1 MTMIGQDNRVLAAIE
16 RYRAAIASGQ
26 KIDGSGPIT
35 ESLDALDAAQV
46 LTFGEWYAYQ
56 SAQAVA
62 HAKGTISA
70 DEAQTIYHA
79 LGGEGFTETG
89 WSTDADLATKLVV
102 TNVMASLLGVR

>member
-35 ESLDALDAAQV
+35 DDLDALDKAQV
-46 LTFGEWYAYQ
+46 LTFREWYAYQ
-56 SAQAVA
+56 SAQASA
-62 HAKGTISA
+62 HAMGKITA

-79 LGGEGFTETG
+79 LGAEGFTETG
-89 WSTDADLATKLVV
+89 WAEDADLATKLVV
-102 TNVMASLLGVR
+102 TNVMGSLLGVR